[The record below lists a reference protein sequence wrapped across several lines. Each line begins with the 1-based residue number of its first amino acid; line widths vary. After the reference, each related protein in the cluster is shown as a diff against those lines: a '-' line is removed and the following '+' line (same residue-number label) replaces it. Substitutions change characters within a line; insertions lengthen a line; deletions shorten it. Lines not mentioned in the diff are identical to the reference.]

1 MQHNA
6 SHMEPQMDYQNTET
20 RWGPLTRTGLLGVW
34 GVARAAL
41 IFLCATLVVL
51 AVGLFAY
58 GYADE
63 HYFAPP
69 GEEGEMAQQII
80 VTRGMSLTK
89 LAQLLEDKALVRNA
103 KVFKYY
109 VDFSGYGNKIKAG
122 TYTLNGTMPMR
133 DIMKKL
139 AKGNQNGKLMT
150 FYITEGS
157 TVEQIAAQLK
167 KQNVFND
174 TTRFLELC
182 RTGGDFAKDY
192 PLVKKAKETRDSA
205 KRYYLLEGYL
215 FPATYEIY
223 AGSSEEVVI
232 GKMLDKMA
240 TVMNKDLI
248 AKAEKADMTPDEAL
262 TLASIIEREAKPKD
276 FTKVSAVFHN
286 RMDEDMNLGSDV
298 TALYALRKT
307 GTMNLTTEELNVD
320 SPYNTRKYKGL
331 PLGPIS
337 NPGEDA
343 IKAAITPSSKYVKAG
358 YLYFVLINSETG
370 ELAYAKTLKEH
381 NRNVAKWEA
390 YKKEHG
396 ID

>member
-6 SHMEPQMDYQNTET
+6 SHMEPQMDYQNTDT
-20 RWGPLTRTGLLGVW
+20 RWGPLTRTALLGVW
-34 GVARAAL
+34 SVARAVL

-58 GYADE
+58 GYVDE

-80 VTRGMSLTK
+80 VTRGMSLSK
-89 LAQLLEDKALVRNA
+89 LSQLLEEKSLVRNA

-157 TVEQIAAQLK
+157 SVEQIAAQLK

-182 RTGGDFAKDY
+182 KTGGDFAKDY
-192 PLVKKAKETRDSA
+192 PLVKQAKEIKDSG

-232 GKMLDKMA
+232 GKMLDKMSS
-240 TVMNKDLI
+240 VMNKDLI
-248 AKAEKADMTPDEAL
+248 AKAKRAGMTPDEAL

-286 RMDEDMNLGSDV
+286 RLDKNMNLGSDV
-298 TALYALRKT
+298 TTLYALKKT
-307 GTMNLTTEELNVD
+307 GTLDITTEELAVD

-337 NPGEDA
+337 NPGQDA
-343 IKAAITPSSKYVKAG
+343 IKAAITPDSKYVKAK

-381 NRNVAKWEA
+381 NKNVEKWRQ
-390 YKKEHG
+390 YQKEHG
-396 ID
+396 LN